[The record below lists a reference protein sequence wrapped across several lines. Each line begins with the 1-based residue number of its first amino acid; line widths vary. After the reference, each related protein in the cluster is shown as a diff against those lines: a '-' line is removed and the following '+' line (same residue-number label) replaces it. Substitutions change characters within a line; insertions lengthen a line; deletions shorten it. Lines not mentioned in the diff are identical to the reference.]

1 MVKRTSNEFDN
12 DTMLDR
18 LCASDLVGNKQIK
31 QIGMR
36 LADEVKTGNPAKHYQ
51 VKRRL
56 QANIDNIYECQNKA
70 DNTKTAIMNLANK
83 PSERDIIEFKD
94 QLLQS

>member
-1 MVKRTSNEFDN
+1 
-12 DTMLDR
+12 MLDR

-36 LADEVKTGNPAKHYQ
+36 LAEEVKTGNPAKHYQ